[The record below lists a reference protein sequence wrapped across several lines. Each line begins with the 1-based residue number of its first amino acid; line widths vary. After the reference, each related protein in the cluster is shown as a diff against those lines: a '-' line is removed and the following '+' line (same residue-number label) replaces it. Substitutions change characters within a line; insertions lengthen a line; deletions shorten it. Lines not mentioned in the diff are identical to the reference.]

1 MADPRAAAEA
11 ASVPIAAPVSL
22 EYNGGGEDG
31 PFGLGWRL
39 CLPEPSRATAHQ
51 VPGHSLPARISYP
64 DQDDASVSM
73 IMDFEYERSRDMPS
87 GLRCRSV
94 RVSRQD
100 GAGAGPVAREYRFEY
115 RSAPVSGAL
124 LTRVE
129 VVPVDGAAALATC
142 AREGRQWRISFGA
155 RTVRVRHSVGMFHLA
170 VLLANANVE
179 ISAAELAA
187 GVGRLRARTAMV
199 AQPILDRS
207 AIQRYRQR
215 LAELRAEIDE
225 SGSGPERVDE
235 ARAERDWLIAELGAG
250 TSLGGRT
257 RSFSDSAERARI
269 AVGKAIRRA
278 ISQIHDADELVG
290 EHLRRSVNTG
300 MRCAYLAILPAARLP
315 VNPHQ
320 TR

>member
-11 ASVPIAAPVSL
+11 ASVPIAASVSL
-22 EYNGGGEDG
+22 QYSGGGEDG

-39 CLPEPSRATAHQ
+39 CLPESAKTLALQ
-51 VPGHSLPARISYP
+51 APGHSLPARIAYS
-64 DQDDASVSM
+64 DQDDASVSTV
-73 IMDFEYERSRDMPS
+73 MDFEYERSRDLPS

-94 RVSRQD
+94 RVSRQN
-100 GAGAGPVAREYRFEY
+100 GAGAGPEAREYRFEY
-115 RSAPVSGAL
+115 RPAPVSGAL

-129 VVPVDGAAALATC
+129 VVPVDGAVALATC

-155 RTVRVRHSVGMFHLA
+155 RTVRVKHSVGMFHLA
-170 VLLANANVE
+170 VLLANSNVE

-225 SGSGPERVDE
+225 SESDGRPERVDE

-300 MRCAYLAILPAARLP
+300 MRCAYLAG
-315 VNPHQ
+315 
-320 TR
+320 